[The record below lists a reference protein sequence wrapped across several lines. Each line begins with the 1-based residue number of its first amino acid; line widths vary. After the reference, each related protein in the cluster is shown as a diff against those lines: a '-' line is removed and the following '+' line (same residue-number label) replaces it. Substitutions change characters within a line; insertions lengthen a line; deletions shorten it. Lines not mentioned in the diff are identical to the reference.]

1 MKKLWSLMLATI
13 LLITCSGCFWEHDR
27 GGRGDHERRGY
38 GDRDSGERGDHDS
51 GGPGGG
57 RDERR

>member
-27 GGRGDHERRGY
+27 GGQHD
-38 GDRDSGERGDHDS
+38 GDRDGYGHDDRRDHD
-51 GGPGGG
+51 GG
-57 RDERR
+57 RSTDDHR